1 MSSVPSIAW
10 LNGRF
15 LPLEEA
21 CVPVLDRG
29 FIFGDGVYEV
39 IPVYAG
45 KPFRLAHHLQRLAN
59 SLAAV
64 RIDDPHTQDQWQT
77 LIAELIQRNGGGDQS
92 IYLQVTRGIA
102 PRDHRFPEGSRP
114 TVFLMSNPF
123 RPVPESELREGVAA
137 VTLNDIRWEYCHI
150 KSISLLPNILLRQQ
164 AVEQGAAEAILLRHG
179 QVTEGAAS
187 NVFIVSDHVIVTP
200 PKGDCLLPGIT
211 RDLVVELAME
221 HAQECEERAIP
232 EAELRRAQEIWLT
245 SSTREILPVTRLDG
259 LPVGEG
265 RPGPHWQTMISHYRR
280 FVDDLRRD
288 A

>member
-1 MSSVPSIAW
+1 MADPLPIAW

-15 LPLEEA
+15 LPLADA

-45 KPFRLAHHLQRLAN
+45 RPFRLAHHLQRLAN

-64 RIDDPHTQDQWQT
+64 RIDNPHTEDEWQG
-77 LIAELIQRNGGGDQS
+77 LIAELISRNGGGDQS
-92 IYLQVTRGIA
+92 VYLQVTRGIA

-123 RPVPESELREGVAA
+123 RPVPEAELHEGVTA

-150 KSISLLPNILLRQQ
+150 KSIALLPNILLRQQ
-164 AVEQGAAEAILLRHG
+164 AVEQGAAEAILLRQG
-179 QVTEGAAS
+179 EVTEGAAS
-187 NVFIVSDHVIVTP
+187 NVFIVSDGVIVTP
-200 PKGDCLLPGIT
+200 PKGDGLLPGIT
-211 RDLVVELAME
+211 RDLVVELAMQ
-221 HAQECEERAIP
+221 HALECAERPIP

-245 SSTREILPVTRLDG
+245 SSTREILPVTRLDD
-259 LPVGEG
+259 LAVGEG
-265 RPGPHWQTMISHYRR
+265 RPGPVWQTMIGHYRR
-280 FVDDLRRD
+280 FVDDLRHST
-288 A
+288 